1 MNESHSGYFFI
12 WDMVNLP
19 SIQTPVTWATKK
31 PQNHSLGNVSEET
44 GLAFVHYNDLEREI
58 EQTLE
63 RYKGP

>member
-1 MNESHSGYFFI
+1 
-12 WDMVNLP
+12 MVNLP